1 MGRILNSIHRFF
13 SEMSRSSSPNEDYI
27 NKLFLWFLILAAI
40 IMIIVIVAVL
50 IGAIHYRS
58 SRHQGEPEQIT
69 GIKWLEIS
77 WTIIPLLIL
86 LIFFYFTVRFMKD
99 IDQPVDKNQQ
109 ADIIITARQW
119 WWEMQ
124 YSKYNFT
131 TANELH
137 IPVHQKLLMR
147 VESADVIHDWWVPEL
162 GRKIDAIP
170 GTSNYSWLEA
180 SDTGE
185 YKGACSEYCGTQHAG
200 MRILVISETKNE
212 FDQWVQEQQKVP
224 SPPVDSVGQRGMR
237 LFSERTCAGCHSI
250 SGIVAVSHIGPD
262 LTHLASRKTLISGVL
277 TNTPKNLYLW
287 LQNPQKLKEGSH
299 MPNFILSNNEL
310 EALVKY
316 LEELK

>member
-1 MGRILNSIHRFF
+1 MSRILNSIHRFF

-58 SRHQGEPEQIT
+58 SRHQGEPEQMT

-86 LIFFYFTVRFMKD
+86 LIFFYYTVRFMKD

-147 VESADVIHDWWVPEL
+147 LAMS
-162 GRKIDAIP
+162 
-170 GTSNYSWLEA
+170 
-180 SDTGE
+180 
-185 YKGACSEYCGTQHAG
+185 
-200 MRILVISETKNE
+200 
-212 FDQWVQEQQKVP
+212 VQMQ
-224 SPPVDSVGQRGMR
+224 
-237 LFSERTCAGCHSI
+237 
-250 SGIVAVSHIGPD
+250 
-262 LTHLASRKTLISGVL
+262 
-277 TNTPKNLYLW
+277 
-287 LQNPQKLKEGSH
+287 
-299 MPNFILSNNEL
+299 
-310 EALVKY
+310 
-316 LEELK
+316 

>member
-1 MGRILNSIHRFF
+1 
-13 SEMSRSSSPNEDYI
+13 
-27 NKLFLWFLILAAI
+27 
-40 IMIIVIVAVL
+40 
-50 IGAIHYRS
+50 
-58 SRHQGEPEQIT
+58 
-69 GIKWLEIS
+69 
-77 WTIIPLLIL
+77 
-86 LIFFYFTVRFMKD
+86 MKD

-124 YSKYNFT
+124 YSKYNIT

-137 IPVHQKLLMR
+137 IPVNQKLLMR

-185 YKGACSEYCGTQHAG
+185 YKGTCSEYCGTQHAG
-200 MRILVISETKNE
+200 MHILVISETKNE
-212 FDQWVQEQQKVP
+212 FDRWIQEQQKVP
-224 SPPVDSVGQRGMR
+224 APPVDSIGQRGMR
-237 LFSERTCAGCHSI
+237 LFSERACASCHSI
-250 SGIVAVSHIGPD
+250 SGTAAISHIGPD

-277 TNTPKNLYLW
+277 PNTQRNIYLW
-287 LQNPQKLKEGSH
+287 LQNPQKLKKGSH